1 MDGYTTAMNRQL
13 RRAQTKLEEKADK
26 EKSKKRQARRQR
38 VDSLRARRRTSS
50 SSRPTTKASGEAAPD
65 LKKVN
70 VKSLTKEQQR
80 KLPGRFSGALMIA
93 TVFFIVLQAAV
104 PAPDSTVGT
113 SLTGAGFF
121 LLFGYFSVLFQLRQG
136 RENALTMTLITG
148 LALCLGVLAT
158 RFFGPNAGLDLNF
171 GILLAAGAVGVVGG
185 AYLGRLVFYATPAR
199 R

>member
-1 MDGYTTAMNRQL
+1 MNRQL
-13 RRAQTKLEEKADK
+13 RRAQAKLDEKADK
-26 EKSKKRQARRQR
+26 EKSKKRDARRAR
-38 VDSLRARRRTSS
+38 LAAVRTRRRAPAASS
-50 SSRPTTKASGEAAPD
+50 AKGQAGATAGPD
-65 LKKVN
+65 LKQVN
-70 VKSLTKEQQR
+70 VASLTPEQRR

-104 PAPDSTVGT
+104 PSTESTVVT

-136 RENALTMTLITG
+136 RPNALAVTLVTG
-148 LALCLGVLAT
+148 LALTLGVLAT

-171 GILLAAGAVGVVGG
+171 IILIVAGAVGVVAG
-185 AYLGRLVFYATPAR
+185 AYLGRLVFYVAPTQR

>member
-1 MDGYTTAMNRQL
+1 MNRQL
-13 RRAQTKLEEKADK
+13 RRAQAKLDEKADK
-26 EKSKKRQARRQR
+26 EKSKKRDARRAR
-38 VDSLRARRRTSS
+38 LDAVRTRRRAPVANRAKGQAGAT
-50 SSRPTTKASGEAAPD
+50 AVPD
-65 LKKVN
+65 LKRVN
-70 VKSLTKEQQR
+70 VAALTPEQRR

-104 PAPDSTVGT
+104 PSTESTVAT

-136 RENALTMTLITG
+136 RANALTVTLVTG
-148 LALCLGVLAT
+148 LALTLGVLAT

-171 GILLAAGAVGVVGG
+171 IILIVAGAVGVVAG
-185 AYLGRLVFYATPAR
+185 AYLGRLVFYAAPTQR

>member
-1 MDGYTTAMNRQL
+1 MNRQL
-13 RRAQTKLEEKADK
+13 RRAQAKLDEKAGK
-26 EKSKKRQARRQR
+26 ERSKKRQARKDRL
-38 VDSLRARRRTSS
+38 SALRSRGRANAAARAKGAAA
-50 SSRPTTKASGEAAPD
+50 PAPD

-70 VKSLTKEQQR
+70 VKALTPEQRR

-104 PAPDSTVGT
+104 PATDSTVAT

-136 RENALTMTLITG
+136 RDNALTLTLVTG
-148 LALCLGVLAT
+148 LALTVGLLAT
-158 RFFGPNAGLDLNF
+158 RLFGPRAGLDLNF
-171 GILLAAGAVGVVGG
+171 VILVVVGAIGVVAG
-185 AYLGRLVFYATPAR
+185 AYLGRLVFYAAPQQR

>member
-1 MDGYTTAMNRQL
+1 MNRQL
-13 RRAQTKLEEKADK
+13 RRAQAKLDEKAEK
-26 EKSKKRQARRQR
+26 EKDKKRQARRQR
-38 VDSLRARRRTSS
+38 IDSIRAKRRTKPGSK
-50 SSRPTTKASGEAAPD
+50 PTGKSAGEAAPD

-104 PAPDSTVGT
+104 PPEESTVAT

-136 RENALTMTLITG
+136 RDNALTMTLITG

-185 AYLGRLVFYATPAR
+185 AYLGRLVFYAAPAQR